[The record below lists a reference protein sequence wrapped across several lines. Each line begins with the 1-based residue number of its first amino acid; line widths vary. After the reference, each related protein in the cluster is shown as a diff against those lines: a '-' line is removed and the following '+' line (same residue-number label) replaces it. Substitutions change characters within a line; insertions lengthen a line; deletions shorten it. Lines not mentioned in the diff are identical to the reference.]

1 MDAYATPPRPR
12 PSNLTVPCH
21 NCGVGVSYSPYNVSG
36 LCRLCRGGV
45 PLDQE
50 ANNAIP
56 DWKHMNH
63 GYEPPASVTPP
74 ANLKRKADTPLERG
88 GSRGRAFTNDFSA
101 NSRYD
106 SMEGYG
112 GSVGYDRINSNFGAS
127 PYSSGHMFAG
137 LPAQTDQDQ
146 DMSSDEDEDEF
157 VDAQEEV
164 GPESGAITNKKA
176 ASEGQVDEDGDLVT
190 EKDGTEMDV
199 DDQDV
204 AEGEDGGT
212 EVYGDEEEEQDLF
225 GKTFGSSSASAG
237 MDEDGDEDEDEEE
250 DEAHGGQTKQQPNV
264 VNKQPTSRRR
274 TKLEGFDKSEHAR
287 GCTNTHTPSTPRDS
301 PRAISPAL
309 LGPDPIK
316 DLSPNLKRLK
326 YFHARAIE
334 LIPRLP
340 LAAHRYWIG
349 VLNLDVNPKTFS
361 KEEHFTWMKGNR
373 FTTIETVWH
382 MYQQTTVSENFSLL
396 CGFEKVEMKVRMEE
410 LEYFG
415 DKKVML
421 RAVHDSSAEAEGREL
436 CEGVVPK
443 EKVVATEVIEI
454 D

>member
-1 MDAYATPPRPR
+1 MDAYATPSRPT

-21 NCGVGVSYSPYNVSG
+21 NCGVGLSYSPYNVSG

-50 ANNAIP
+50 ANNAMP
-56 DWKHMNH
+56 DWNNMNH

-74 ANLKRKADTPLERG
+74 ANLKRKADTPVQSG
-88 GSRGRAFTNDFSA
+88 GSRRRAFTNDFSA
-101 NSRYD
+101 KSRYD

-112 GSVGYDRINSNFGAS
+112 GAAGYDSINSNYGA
-127 PYSSGHMFAG
+127 PLYSSGHRSVPRPG
-137 LPAQTDQDQ
+137 QTDQDQ
-146 DMSSDEDEDEF
+146 DMSSDEDEAEF

-164 GPESGAITNKKA
+164 CSESGAITNKKA
-176 ASEGQVDEDGDLVT
+176 ASEGQVDEDGDSVT

-199 DDQDV
+199 DDQEV
-204 AEGEDGGT
+204 GEEEDGGT
-212 EVYGDEEEEQDLF
+212 EVYGDEEEEEDLF
-225 GKTFGSSSASAG
+225 GQTFGPSSASAA
-237 MDEDGDEDEDEEE
+237 MNQDGDEDEDE
-250 DEAHGGQTKQQPNV
+250 DEYEARGGQTKHQP
-264 VNKQPTSRRR
+264 NKQPTSTRR

-287 GCTNTHTPSTPRDS
+287 GCTNTHTPSTPPNS
-301 PRAISPAL
+301 PRANSPAL

-373 FTTIETVWH
+373 FTTVETVWH

-396 CGFEKVEMKVRMEE
+396 CGFEKVEMEVRMEE

-436 CEGVVPK
+436 CEGVAPK
-443 EKVVATEVIEI
+443 EKVAATEVIEI